1 MDLPARFRLLVT
13 YLRNN
18 KLVRTQ
24 KELGEMAGYTN
35 ESYVSQMATG
45 KTPISENLLKKIEE
59 LAPDF
64 NTNWLL
70 FGEGDMLRS
79 DGSVHQTV
87 SGSGNLSIAAGAG
100 SKIISEKNHTSPVPG
115 QPISSAEDA
124 LREIERLRR
133 ENAELRERVA
143 AVEGSNR
150 SLEKINEGLLD
161 RLSRR

>member
-1 MDLPARFRLLVT
+1 MDVKERIKEFCE
-13 YLRNN
+13 
-18 KLVRTQ
+18 TQ
-24 KELGEMAGYTN
+24 KMAISFFERKCGLANGYVNSIRASIGMKSLEKILRSFPEM
-35 ESYVSQMATG
+35 SR
-45 KTPISENLLKKIEE
+45 
-59 LAPDF
+59 D
-64 NTNWLL
+64 WLIY
-70 FGEGDMLRS
+70 GEGDMLRS